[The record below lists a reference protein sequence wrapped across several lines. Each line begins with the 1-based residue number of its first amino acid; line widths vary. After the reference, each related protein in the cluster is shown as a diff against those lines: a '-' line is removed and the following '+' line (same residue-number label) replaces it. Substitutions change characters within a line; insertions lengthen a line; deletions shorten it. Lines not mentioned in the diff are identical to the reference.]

1 MTTTTTTAIIAVLG
15 TLITVILGY
24 LAWKRTY
31 RKDAE
36 ACGTKDGMVLTEIG
50 YVKAGIDDIKKR
62 QEKQGDQHIEVIT
75 RLTAAEASVKQ
86 AHHRIDA
93 IEKRID

>member
-1 MTTTTTTAIIAVLG
+1 MTTITTATIAVLG
-15 TLITVILGY
+15 TLVTVILGY
-24 LAWKRTY
+24 LGWKRTF

-75 RLTAAEASVKQ
+75 RITAAESSVKQ

-93 IEKRID
+93 IEKRIE

>member
-1 MTTTTTTAIIAVLG
+1 MTPTTTIT
-15 TLITVILGY
+15 ITVLATILTGILGY
-24 LAWKRTY
+24 LGWKRLY

-36 ACGTKDGMVLTEIG
+36 ECGHRDGMVLTEIG

-75 RLTAAEASVKQ
+75 RITAAESSVKQ

-93 IEKRID
+93 IEKRIE